1 MNFRESYAFYEEDN
15 LHTEIPE
22 VAEAETQFSELL
34 KGITDSELRNA
45 VDMAAGRLTSAYE
58 KQGFA
63 FAEAVYTKKAV
74 AV

>member
-1 MNFRESYAFYEEDN
+1 MNFRENYAFYEETD
-15 LHTEIPE
+15 LHTEILE
-22 VAEAETQFSELL
+22 VTEAEKGFSDII

-63 FAEAVYTKKAV
+63 FAEAVYKRKATEV
-74 AV
+74 